1 MILAKDHISVCICTY
16 KRPQLLARLLNKLEY
31 QRADGLFIFSVVIV
45 DNDALESGRAAV
57 LRSKAKSNYEIN
69 YDVEPERSISLARNR
84 TIKNAKGNL
93 IAFIDDDE
101 FPDNVW
107 LVNHY
112 KTLVETK
119 ADGVLGPVKPHFDG
133 KSPGWLEKSGLLTR
147 PRLKTGDVIRNSLY
161 TRTGNVLLRKRLFE
175 EEGELFDPA
184 YGRSGGGDTIFF
196 ERMMNKGKT
205 FVWCN
210 KACVY
215 ETVVPERQRAMYYI
229 KRALSR
235 GLVSAR
241 RTPVLSISTLKSLL
255 AITIYTTAL
264 PICMVIGFHLFM
276 KYLVKN
282 CDHIGK
288 ILGYFGI
295 KPVIDRPYQ

>member
-1 MILAKDHISVCICTY
+1 M
-16 KRPQLLARLLNKLEY
+16 ARLLSKFDS
-31 QRADGLFIFSVVIV
+31 QRTDGVFRFSVEVV
-45 DNDALESGRAAV
+45 DNDARESGKAAV
-57 LRSKAKSNYEIN
+57 LQAKDKTGYEIN

-101 FPDNVW
+101 FPDDAW

-112 KTLVETK
+112 KTLIETK
-119 ADGVLGPVKPHFDG
+119 ADGVIGPVKPHFDG
-133 KSPGWLEKSGLLTR
+133 TLPSWLEKSGLLTR
-147 PRLKTGDVIRNSLY
+147 PSLKTGDVIRNALY
-161 TRTGNVLLRKRLFE
+161 TRTGNVLLWKRLFE
-175 EEGELFDPA
+175 EETEWFDPA

-196 ERMMNKGKT
+196 KRMMNKEKV

-215 ETVVPERQRAMYYI
+215 ETVVPERLRATYYV

-241 RTPVLSISTLKSLL
+241 QTSFISISTLKSLL
-255 AITIYTTAL
+255 AITIYTAAL
-264 PICMVIGFHLFM
+264 PICVIIGFPLFM
-276 KYLVKN
+276 KFLVKN

-288 ILGYFGI
+288 ILGYLGI
-295 KPVIDRPYQ
+295 KPVINRPYQ